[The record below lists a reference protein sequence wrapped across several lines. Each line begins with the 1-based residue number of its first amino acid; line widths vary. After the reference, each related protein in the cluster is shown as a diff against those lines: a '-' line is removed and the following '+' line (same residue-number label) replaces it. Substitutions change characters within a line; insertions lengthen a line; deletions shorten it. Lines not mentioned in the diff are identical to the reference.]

1 MLLQY
6 SYIYIN
12 VVHDAVVN
20 GLLAQVD
27 QPMLAASVEQFYEG
41 IGFHSTIAGLPQL
54 QYHIEEERL
63 QILEDEMTEKDLEL
77 DSKTQRGVKAL
88 CEA

>member
-1 MLLQY
+1 M
-6 SYIYIN
+6 
-12 VVHDAVVN
+12 VN